1 MKLIYQGKTKD
12 IYKADDLL
20 CLSFKD
26 DVTGVDGQFDPG
38 ANQVGLSIAGMGKLN
53 LEMTTYFLDLLS
65 SEGLAT
71 HFVSADLEE
80 NKMFVKAL
88 EVFGQGLEVITRYRA
103 TGSFIRRYGA
113 YVEEGQ
119 VLDAYVELTLK
130 DDLREDPLVTAE
142 GVVALGIL
150 TKAQLESLLALNLKA
165 AELIKTDLSLK
176 GLELYDLKLEFGY
189 QAAYPDD
196 IVLMDEISGGNM
208 RVYQGE
214 HLLTPSEL
222 AAFYIKQKD

>member
-12 IYKADDLL
+12 IYKVEDLM
-20 CLSFKD
+20 CLKFKD
-26 DVTGVDGQFDPG
+26 DVTGTDGQFDPG

-53 LEMTTYFLDLLS
+53 LEMTAYFLNLLNS
-65 SEGLAT
+65 AGIAT
-71 HFVSADLEE
+71 HYVSADL
-80 NKMFVKAL
+80 NAGTMLVKPL
-88 EVFGQGLEVITRYRA
+88 QVFGQGLEVITRFRA
-103 TGSFIRRYGA
+103 TGSFIKRYGA

-130 DDLREDPLVTAE
+130 DDRRQDPLVTTE
-142 GVVALGIL
+142 GIVALGIM
-150 TKAQLESLLALNLKA
+150 TKNQYQSLLALNLNVAEVIKA
-165 AELIKTDLSLK
+165 DLSSK
-176 GLELYDLKLEFGY
+176 GLVLYDLKLEFGY
-189 QAAYPDD
+189 SADSTEK

-222 AAFYIKQKD
+222 AAFYTEL

>member
-12 IYKADDLL
+12 IYQVDDLL
-20 CLSFKD
+20 CLKFKD
-26 DVTGVDGQFDPG
+26 DVTGTDGQFDPG

-53 LEMTTYFLDLLS
+53 LLMTTYFLEVLTS
-65 SEGLAT
+65 AGLAT
-71 HFVSADLEE
+71 HFVSADLEADT
-80 NKMFVKAL
+80 MLVKPL

-103 TGSFIRRYGA
+103 TGSFIKRYGA

-119 VLDAYVELTLK
+119 TLAAYVELTLK
-130 DDLREDPLVTAE
+130 DDQRQDPLVTSE

-150 TKAQLESLLALNLKA
+150 TQGQYQSLIALNSQATEIIKA
-165 AELIKTDLSLK
+165 DLAAK
-176 GLELYDLKLEFGY
+176 GLDLYDIKLEFGY
-189 QAAYPDD
+189 QLDKPDH

-214 HLLTPSEL
+214 RLLSPSEL
-222 AAFYIKQKD
+222 AAFYNKH